1 VSTLYNRI
9 KAFEKLGIL
18 FSNKFTENSSKES
31 EYWTSELDKAIDLA
45 YKYNTW
51 FTEDSVKKAL
61 NEWSKQLN
69 YNSLKNWTDQYKI
82 EDKSEKKIAII
93 MAGNLPLVGFHD
105 LLCGLIMNFHCIV
118 KLSSD
123 DKILIPFIVEYLD
136 SIVPGIKNQVK
147 FTTNPIKDFNG
158 VIATGSNN
166 SFKYFEYYFG
176 NYPNLLRKTRHSIAV
191 LDGKETEMDLKKL
204 GNDIFT
210 YFGMGCRSVSK
221 LLVPKGYD
229 FDLLF
234 NALFDFKEII
244 NHNKY
249 VNNYDYNKAV
259 YLMSEQKFIENGFI
273 ILKEDEK
280 LGSPIGCLFFE
291 YYENPKDLNAY
302 ISDIKDSLQCVVS
315 NLNILNSTSFGSSQ
329 RPKIDDYADNT
340 NTLDFL
346 LKI

>member
-176 NYPNLLRKTRHSIAV
+176 NYPNLLRKTRHSIAI

>member
-105 LLCGLIMNFHCIV
+105 LLCGLILNFHCIV

-329 RPKIDDYADNT
+329 SPKIDDYADNT

>member
-1 VSTLYNRI
+1 MSTLYNRI

-18 FSNKFTENSSKES
+18 FSNNISKNSSKELTHWS
-31 EYWTSELDKAIDLA
+31 SELNKAIDTS

-51 FTEDSVKKAL
+51 FTEDSVKQAL

-69 YNSLKNWTDQYKI
+69 YSNIKQWTDQYQLT
-82 EDKSEKKIAII
+82 DKSDKKIAII

-105 LLCGLIMNFHCIV
+105 LLCGLILNFNCIV

-123 DKILIPFIVEYLD
+123 DKILIPFIIEFLD
-136 SIVPGIKNQVK
+136 SVLPGIKNKVE
-147 FTTNPIKDFNG
+147 FTTNPIKEFSG
-158 VIATGSNN
+158 VIATGSNS

-176 NYPNLLRKTRHSIAV
+176 SYPNVLRKTRHSIAV
-191 LDGKETEMDLKKL
+191 LDGNESVEDLKNL

-234 NALFDFKEII
+234 NALFKFKDII

-259 YLMSEQKFIENGFI
+259 YLMSEQKFIENGFV

-291 YYENPKDLNAY
+291 YYENSKDLNTY
-302 ISDIKDSLQCVVS
+302 ISNIKDSLQCVVS
-315 NLNILNSTSFGSSQ
+315 NLNIPNSTSFGSSQ
-329 RPKIDDYADNT
+329 KPNIDDYADNI

>member
-234 NALFDFKEII
+234 NALFDFNEII

>member
-1 VSTLYNRI
+1 MSTLYNRI

-18 FSNKFTENSSKES
+18 FSNNISKNSSKELTHWS
-31 EYWTSELDKAIDLA
+31 SELNKAIDTS

-51 FTEDSVKKAL
+51 FTEDSVKQAL

-69 YNSLKNWTDQYKI
+69 YSNIKQWTDQYQLT
-82 EDKSEKKIAII
+82 DKSDKKIAII

-105 LLCGLIMNFHCIV
+105 LLCGLILNFNCIV

-123 DKILIPFIVEYLD
+123 DKILIPFIIEFLD
-136 SIVPGIKNQVK
+136 SVLPGIKNKVE
-147 FTTNPIKDFNG
+147 FTTNPIKDFSG
-158 VIATGSNN
+158 VIATGSNS

-176 NYPNLLRKTRHSIAV
+176 SYPNVLRKTRHSIAV
-191 LDGKETEMDLKKL
+191 LDGNESVEDLKNL
-204 GNDIFT
+204 GNDIFD

-234 NALFDFKEII
+234 NALFKFKDII

-259 YLMSEQKFIENGFI
+259 YLMSEQKFIENGFV

-291 YYENPKDLNAY
+291 YYENSKDLNTY
-302 ISDIKDSLQCVVS
+302 ISNIKDSLQCVVS
-315 NLNILNSTSFGSSQ
+315 NLNIPNSTSFGSSQ
-329 RPKIDDYADNT
+329 KPNIDDYADNI

>member
-31 EYWTSELDKAIDLA
+31 EYWNSELDKAIDLA

-176 NYPNLLRKTRHSIAV
+176 NYPNILRKTRHSIAV

-329 RPKIDDYADNT
+329 SPKIDDYADNI

>member
-1 VSTLYNRI
+1 MSTLYNRI

-329 RPKIDDYADNT
+329 SPKIDDYADNT

>member
-1 VSTLYNRI
+1 MSTLYNRI

-18 FSNKFTENSSKES
+18 FSNNISKNSSKELTHWS
-31 EYWTSELDKAIDLA
+31 SELNKAIDTS

-51 FTEDSVKKAL
+51 FTEDSVKQAL

-69 YNSLKNWTDQYKI
+69 YSNIKQWTDQYQLT
-82 EDKSEKKIAII
+82 DKSDKKIAII

-105 LLCGLIMNFHCIV
+105 LLCGLILNFNCIV

-123 DKILIPFIVEYLD
+123 DKILIPFIIEFLD
-136 SIVPGIKNQVK
+136 SVLPGIKNKVE

-158 VIATGSNN
+158 VIATGSNS

-176 NYPNLLRKTRHSIAV
+176 SYPNVLRKTRHSIAV
-191 LDGKETEMDLKKL
+191 LDGNESVEDLKNL

-234 NALFDFKEII
+234 NALFKFKDII

-259 YLMSEQKFIENGFI
+259 YLMSEQKFIENGFV

-291 YYENPKDLNAY
+291 YYENSKDLNTY
-302 ISDIKDSLQCVVS
+302 ISNNKDSLQCVVS
-315 NLNILNSTSFGSSQ
+315 NLNIPNSTSFGSSQ
-329 RPKIDDYADNT
+329 KPNIDDYADNI

>member
-1 VSTLYNRI
+1 MSTLYNRI

-18 FSNKFTENSSKES
+18 FSNKFTENSSNES
-31 EYWTSELDKAIDLA
+31 EYWSSKLDKAIDLA

-105 LLCGLIMNFHCIV
+105 LLCGLILNFNCIV

-123 DKILIPFIVEYLD
+123 DKILIPFIVDYLD
-136 SIVPGIKNQVK
+136 SIVPGIKNKVE
-147 FTTNPIKDFNG
+147 FTTNPIKAFSG
-158 VIATGSNN
+158 VIATGSNS

-176 NYPNLLRKTRHSIAV
+176 NYPNVLRKTRHSIAV
-191 LDGKETEMDLKKL
+191 LDSNESEEDLKNL
-204 GNDIFT
+204 GNDIFN

-234 NALFDFKEII
+234 NALFKFKDII

-259 YLMSEQKFIENGFI
+259 YLMSEQKFIENGFV

-291 YYENPKDLNAY
+291 YYENSKDLNTY
-302 ISDIKDSLQCVVS
+302 ISNIKDSLQCVVS
-315 NLNILNSTSFGSSQ
+315 NLNIPNSTSFGSSQ
-329 RPKIDDYADNT
+329 KPKIDDYADNI